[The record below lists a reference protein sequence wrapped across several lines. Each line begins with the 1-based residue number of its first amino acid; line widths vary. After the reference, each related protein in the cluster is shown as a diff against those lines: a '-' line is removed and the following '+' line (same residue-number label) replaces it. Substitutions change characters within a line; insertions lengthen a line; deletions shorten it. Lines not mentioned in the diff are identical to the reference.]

1 VVISHL
7 GTLGEEIMGKYKET
21 FFDHISRDKVPIV
34 NWVILNVE
42 LQRLA

>member
-7 GTLGEEIMGKYKET
+7 GTLREEIMGKYKET
-21 FFDHISRDKVPIV
+21 FFDHFSRDKVPLV
-34 NWVILNVE
+34 NWVIINVE